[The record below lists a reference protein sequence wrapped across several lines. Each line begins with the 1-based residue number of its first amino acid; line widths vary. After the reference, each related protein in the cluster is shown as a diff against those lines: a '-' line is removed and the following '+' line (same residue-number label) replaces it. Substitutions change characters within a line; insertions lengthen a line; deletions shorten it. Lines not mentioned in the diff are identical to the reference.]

1 MNRVEI
7 PEDVRDKP
15 DRNLAIHVF
24 FSMMGDSAGAGFAL
38 AAWIAVAGVSEDF
51 FLKKLNIGNE
61 GALRG
66 KGVAATIGDCAK
78 FDAYSSRAKTMKI
91 CRAYQVLASV
101 LLMLSIP
108 MPLLAATTAQEFR
121 LSNGLRLI
129 VQEDRRAPTVVNMVW
144 YRVGAMDEQNGTTGV
159 AHVLEHMMFKGTK
172 KLKPGEFSAKVAALG
187 GRENAF
193 TSKDYTGYYQQ
204 VEKSRLEQVM
214 ALEADRM
221 QNLTMSKEEFSKEIR
236 VVMEE
241 RRLRTDDQP
250 LSLLFEALNATAYVA
265 HPYKNPVVGWMND
278 LQNMTA
284 ADALGWY
291 ERWYAPNNATMVI
304 AGDVDAKQVRE
315 LAEKYFAKIPAK
327 TLPNSKPQQEP
338 VQTGIKR
345 IVVKAPA
352 ENAFLVMAYKMPKL
366 LDVEKDDDVH
376 ALDVMA
382 AVLDGYDNARLPARL
397 VRTERIANS
406 VDAGFEPVA
415 RGPVMFTLS
424 GVPAQGV
431 SVEQLEQALRK
442 EIARIATEG
451 VSASEL
457 KRVKAQLIASQVY
470 KRDSVFGQAMEI
482 GAMEMAGLSF
492 RQLDRIIEKVSAVT
506 PEQVQAVAQKYFGDD
521 QLTVATLQPLPIS
534 AQAERKPAVNGLRH

>member
-1 MNRVEI
+1 MKNR
-7 PEDVRDKP
+7 
-15 DRNLAIHVF
+15 RNFQVVISFL
-24 FSMMGDSAGAGFAL
+24 
-38 AAWIAVAGVSEDF
+38 VA
-51 FLKKLNIGNE
+51 
-61 GALRG
+61 
-66 KGVAATIGDCAK
+66 
-78 FDAYSSRAKTMKI
+78 
-91 CRAYQVLASV
+91 
-101 LLMLSIP
+101 LLMPTLSVAEI
-108 MPLLAATTAQEFR
+108 TAQEFR
-121 LSNGLRLI
+121 LSNGMRLI
-129 VQEDRRAPTVVNMVW
+129 VQEDKRAPTVVHMVW
-144 YRVGAMDEQNGTTGV
+144 YRVGSMDEQSGTTGV

-193 TSKDYTGYYQQ
+193 TGKDYTAYYQQ

-221 QNLTMSKEEFSKEIR
+221 QNLTMDKEEFAKEIR

-291 ERWYAPNNATMVI
+291 QRWYAPNNATMVV
-304 AGDVDAKQVRE
+304 AGDVDAKRVRE
-315 LAEKYFAKIPAK
+315 LAEKYYASIPAK
-327 TLPNSKPQQEP
+327 TLPKSKPQQEP
-338 VQTGIKR
+338 AQTGIKR
-345 IVVKAPA
+345 LVVKAPA
-352 ENAFLVMAYKMPKL
+352 ENPFLVMAYKMPKL
-366 LDVEKDDDVH
+366 LDVDKDDDVH
-376 ALDVMA
+376 ALDVLA

-424 GVPAQGV
+424 GVPAQGT
-431 SVEQLEQALRK
+431 SVDQLEQALRA
-442 EIARIATEG
+442 EITRIAVDG
-451 VSASEL
+451 VSAAEL
-457 KRVKAQLIASQVY
+457 KRVKTQLIASQVY

-482 GAMEMAGLSF
+482 GGMEMAGISF
-492 RQLDRIIEKVSAVT
+492 RQMDKIIEKLSAVT
-506 PEQVQAVAQKYFGDD
+506 PEQVQSVAQKYFGDD
-521 QLTVATLQPLPIS
+521 QLTVATLQPLPVS
-534 AQAERKPAVNGLRH
+534 AQAERQPAPTGMRH

>member
-121 LSNGLRLI
+121 LGNGLRLI

-291 ERWYAPNNATMVI
+291 QRWYAPNNATMVI

-345 IVVKAPA
+345 IVLKAPA

-397 VRTERIANS
+397 VRTERVANS

-521 QLTVATLQPLPIS
+521 QLTVATLQPLPMS